1 MFFTDYDATYT
12 PFDCST
18 PHKGIHP
25 LMMNFNT
32 PSFSL
37 PRLSSLFATSSQ
49 GAFQSQWQQ
58 LQSQGL
64 TKAQLQQEART
75 LQAQLGFVPPQ
86 LQQLINQ
93 FDTVDTN
100 KDGTLSQQELA
111 TNLQNQQ
118 AQNPFASFVSQQ
130 GSNGLSN
137 PFGLNRNSINQA
149 NASQFQLG
157 QQGLTG
163 INTLNAS
170 NNSTSRYSASS
181 DRLTNLI
188 SQFGNSG
195 STTDEEGVTSSS
207 LLY

>member
-1 MFFTDYDATYT
+1 M
-12 PFDCST
+12 
-18 PHKGIHP
+18 
-25 LMMNFNT
+25 MMNFNT

-37 PRLSSLFATSSQ
+37 PRLSSLFASSSQ
-49 GAFQSQWQQ
+49 SAFQSQWQQ
-58 LQSQGL
+58 LQNQGL
-64 TKAQLQQEART
+64 TKAQLQEEART

-93 FDTVDTN
+93 FDTADTN
-100 KDGTLSQQELA
+100 KDGILSQQELGA
-111 TNLQNQQ
+111 NLQAQQ
-118 AQNPFASFVSQQ
+118 AKNPFASFISQQ
-130 GSNGLSN
+130 GSNGISN
-137 PFGLNRNSINQA
+137 PFGYNANSGVGT
-149 NASQFQLG
+149 FQLG

-163 INTLNAS
+163 ISTLNNTRTTGA
-170 NNSTSRYSASS
+170 SRYSASS

>member
-1 MFFTDYDATYT
+1 
-12 PFDCST
+12 
-18 PHKGIHP
+18 
-25 LMMNFNT
+25 MMNFNT

-37 PRLSSLFATSSQ
+37 PRLSSLFASSSQ
-49 GAFQSQWQQ
+49 SAFQSQWQQ
-58 LQSQGL
+58 LQNQGL
-64 TKAQLQQEART
+64 TKAQLQEEART

-93 FDTVDTN
+93 FDTADTN
-100 KDGTLSQQELA
+100 KDGILSQQELGA
-111 TNLQNQQ
+111 NLQAQQ
-118 AQNPFASFVSQQ
+118 AKNPFAAFISQQ
-130 GSNGLSN
+130 GSNGISN
-137 PFGLNRNSINQA
+137 PFGYNANSGA
-149 NASQFQLG
+149 GTFQLG

-163 INTLNAS
+163 ISTLN
-170 NNSTSRYSASS
+170 NTSTTGASRYSASS